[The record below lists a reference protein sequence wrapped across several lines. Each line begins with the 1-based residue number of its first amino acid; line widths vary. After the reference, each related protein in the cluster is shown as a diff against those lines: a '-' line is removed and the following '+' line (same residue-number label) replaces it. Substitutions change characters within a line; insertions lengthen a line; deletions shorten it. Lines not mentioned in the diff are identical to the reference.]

1 MAKGNI
7 VMTQHVEQFRERAVN
22 VGAEVVSCDSVA
34 VAAQFI
40 AEHIEGTLLVPAF
53 SSGGRFKLK
62 SALKKA
68 GISIEADNLR
78 RCAAEVEGGITGVN
92 FAIADTGTLVLES
105 TAEDIRL
112 ATTLP
117 PKQFALLDPKK
128 IVADGLAA
136 VAPLRQFHQ
145 RDPHNY
151 IAYITGPSRTADIER
166 VLTIGVHGPKE
177 LFILLV
183 PGLSDNFME
192 M

>member
-1 MAKGNI
+1 
-7 VMTQHVEQFRERAVN
+7 MTQFTETFREKATN
-22 VGAEVVSCDSVA
+22 VGAEVVQCDSVA
-34 VAAQFI
+34 AAAQFI
-40 AEHIEGTLLVPAF
+40 ADHIDGTLLVPAF
-53 SSGGRFKLK
+53 QSGRRFKLK
-62 SALKKA
+62 AALKKA
-68 GISIEADNLR
+68 GVTIATEHFRDV
-78 RCAAEVEGGITGVN
+78 AATAAAGVTGVN

-128 IVADGLAA
+128 IVVDGLAA

-145 RDPHNY
+145 HDPHNY

-183 PGLSDNFME
+183 PGLSDDFME